1 MESNNDKSKISLNRK
16 MRLWN
21 RYRNYVIGLV
31 VIVVLVVI
39 FAIVLKNCGHK
50 KNNDNNK
57 ETTAPVT
64 TQEHSSKSRRHLQ
77 FRQHRQLQRLQLRQ
91 P

>member
-1 MESNNDKSKISLNRK
+1 MQLVASIIERNIFMESNNDKSKISLNRK

-39 FAIVLKNCGHK
+39 FCLLYTSPSPR
-50 KNNDNNK
+50 D
-57 ETTAPVT
+57 
-64 TQEHSSKSRRHLQ
+64 
-77 FRQHRQLQRLQLRQ
+77 
-91 P
+91 

>member
-21 RYRNYVIGLV
+21 RYRNYVIGLA

-57 ETTAPVT
+57 
-64 TQEHSSKSRRHLQ
+64 
-77 FRQHRQLQRLQLRQ
+77 
-91 P
+91 

>member
-21 RYRNYVIGLV
+21 RYRNYVIGLA

-39 FAIVLKNCGHK
+39 FAIVLSPSIIISG
-50 KNNDNNK
+50 NNVI
-57 ETTAPVT
+57 T
-64 TQEHSSKSRRHLQ
+64 
-77 FRQHRQLQRLQLRQ
+77 
-91 P
+91 

>member
-1 MESNNDKSKISLNRK
+1 MQLVASIIERNIFMESNNDKSKISLNRK

-39 FAIVLKNCGHK
+39 KSYIMSTSFLLCG
-50 KNNDNNK
+50 
-57 ETTAPVT
+57 
-64 TQEHSSKSRRHLQ
+64 
-77 FRQHRQLQRLQLRQ
+77 
-91 P
+91 

>member
-39 FAIVLKNCGHK
+39 FAIVLRTAVIRRIMIIIK
-50 KNNDNNK
+50 KLL
-57 ETTAPVT
+57 
-64 TQEHSSKSRRHLQ
+64 HL
-77 FRQHRQLQRLQLRQ
+77 
-91 P
+91 